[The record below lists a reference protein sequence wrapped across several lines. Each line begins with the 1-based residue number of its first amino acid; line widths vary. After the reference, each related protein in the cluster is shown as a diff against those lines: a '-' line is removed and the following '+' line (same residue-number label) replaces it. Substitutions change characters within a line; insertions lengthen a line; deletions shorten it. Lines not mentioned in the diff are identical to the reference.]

1 MVNKMNHIE
10 INYIFNSIVIIPII
24 IYIIFFHIKD
34 EINKLHNNVT
44 LELTILLIYF
54 LCLYV
59 FIRIFKVEYIYYI
72 TLPIILSFIFD
83 KYKLNIFLSII
94 NIFMTSYLLDINIFC
109 LLSYYIILF
118 TLYFIIKNK
127 KDFIST
133 YTILNIIYMFLLNN
147 YNIIFLIS
155 IYLIYSLIIL
165 LKKRMKLYYTL
176 EDIENNKLI
185 KTSIFKVTHE
195 IKNPLAVIK
204 GYLSIFDP
212 YDSEKCL
219 KYKNILDIEVENALN
234 VLKDFSSINHLDIK
248 KNNMNYYDLLMEAKE
263 TILPFFND
271 KNIKLNIN
279 SPRELIVNA
288 DYNRMKQ
295 VLINIL
301 KNSTEALSDNGK
313 IDIKSYIENNK
324 LITIIKDN
332 GHGMDKETID
342 NLFTPFYSKKSFG
355 TGLGLCLSKEIIELH
370 NGTIKYTS
378 KLNLY
383 TQVKIAIPIY

>member
-1 MVNKMNHIE
+1 MNHIE
-10 INYIFNSIVIIPII
+10 INYIFNSIVIIPIM

-34 EINKLHNNVT
+34 EINKLHNNIT
-44 LELTILLIYF
+44 LELTILLVYF

-59 FIRIFKVEYIYYI
+59 FIRVFKIEYIYYI

-94 NIFMTSYLLDINIFC
+94 NIFMTLYLLDINIFC

-133 YTILNIIYMFLLNN
+133 YTILNIIYMFLLDN

-155 IYLIYSLIIL
+155 IYLIYNLIIL

-212 YDSEKCL
+212 YDSDKCL
-219 KYKNILDIEVENALN
+219 KYKNILEIEVENALN

-248 KNNMNYYDLLMEAKE
+248 KNNINYYDLLMEAKE

-279 SPRELIVNA
+279 SPRELFVNA

-383 TQVKIAIPIY
+383 TKVKIVIPVY

>member
-1 MVNKMNHIE
+1 
-10 INYIFNSIVIIPII
+10 
-24 IYIIFFHIKD
+24 
-34 EINKLHNNVT
+34 
-44 LELTILLIYF
+44 
-54 LCLYV
+54 
-59 FIRIFKVEYIYYI
+59 
-72 TLPIILSFIFD
+72 
-83 KYKLNIFLSII
+83 
-94 NIFMTSYLLDINIFC
+94 
-109 LLSYYIILF
+109 
-118 TLYFIIKNK
+118 
-127 KDFIST
+127 
-133 YTILNIIYMFLLNN
+133 
-147 YNIIFLIS
+147 
-155 IYLIYSLIIL
+155 
-165 LKKRMKLYYTL
+165 
-176 EDIENNKLI
+176 
-185 KTSIFKVTHE
+185 
-195 IKNPLAVIK
+195 
-204 GYLSIFDP
+204 
-212 YDSEKCL
+212 
-219 KYKNILDIEVENALN
+219 
-234 VLKDFSSINHLDIK
+234 
-248 KNNMNYYDLLMEAKE
+248 MEAKE

-279 SPRELIVNA
+279 SPRELFVNA

-383 TQVKIAIPIY
+383 TEVKIVIPVY

>member
-1 MVNKMNHIE
+1 MNHIE
-10 INYIFNSIVIIPII
+10 INYIFNSIVIIPIM

-44 LELTILLIYF
+44 LELTILLVYF

-59 FIRIFKVEYIYYI
+59 FIRVFKIEYIYYI

-94 NIFMTSYLLDINIFC
+94 NIFMTLYLLDINIFY

-133 YTILNIIYMFLLNN
+133 YTILNIMYMFLLDN

-155 IYLIYSLIIL
+155 IYLIYNLIIL

-212 YDSEKCL
+212 YDSDKCL
-219 KYKNILDIEVENALN
+219 KYKNILEIEVENALN

-248 KNNMNYYDLLMEAKE
+248 KNNINYYDLLMEAKE

-271 KNIKLNIN
+271 KNIKLNIS
-279 SPRELIVNA
+279 SPRELFVNA

-383 TQVKIAIPIY
+383 TEVKIVIPVY

>member
-1 MVNKMNHIE
+1 MNHIE
-10 INYIFNSIVIIPII
+10 INYIFNSIVIIPIM

-44 LELTILLIYF
+44 LELTILLVYF

-59 FIRIFKVEYIYYI
+59 FIRVFKIEYIYYI

-94 NIFMTSYLLDINIFC
+94 NIFMTLYLLDINIFC

-133 YTILNIIYMFLLNN
+133 YTILNIIYMFLLDN

-155 IYLIYSLIIL
+155 IYLIYNLIIL

-176 EDIENNKLI
+176 EDIENNKLF

-212 YDSEKCL
+212 YDSDKCL
-219 KYKNILDIEVENALN
+219 KYKNILEIEVENALN

-248 KNNMNYYDLLMEAKE
+248 KNNINYYDLLMEAKE

-279 SPRELIVNA
+279 SPRELFVNA

-313 IDIKSYIENNK
+313 INIKSYIENNK

-383 TQVKIAIPIY
+383 TEVKIVIPVY

>member
-1 MVNKMNHIE
+1 MNYIE
-10 INYIFNSIVIIPII
+10 INYIFNSIVIIPIM

-44 LELTILLIYF
+44 LELTILFVYF

-59 FIRIFKVEYIYYI
+59 FIRVFKIEYIYYI

-94 NIFMTSYLLDINIFC
+94 NIFMTLYLLDINIFC

-133 YTILNIIYMFLLNN
+133 YTILNIIYMFLLDN

-155 IYLIYSLIIL
+155 IYLIYNLIIL

-212 YDSEKCL
+212 YDSDRCL
-219 KYKNILDIEVENALN
+219 KYKNILEIEVENALN

-248 KNNMNYYDLLMEAKE
+248 KNNINYYDLLMEAKE

-279 SPRELIVNA
+279 SPRELFVNA

-301 KNSTEALSDNGK
+301 KNSAEALSDNGK

-383 TQVKIAIPIY
+383 TEVKIVIPVY

>member
-10 INYIFNSIVIIPII
+10 INYIFNSIVIIPIM

-44 LELTILLIYF
+44 LELTILLVYF

-59 FIRIFKVEYIYYI
+59 FIRVFKIEYIYYI

-94 NIFMTSYLLDINIFC
+94 NIFMTLYLLDINIFC

-133 YTILNIIYMFLLNN
+133 YTILNIIYMFLLDN

-155 IYLIYSLIIL
+155 IYLIYNLIIL

-212 YDSEKCL
+212 YDSDKCL
-219 KYKNILDIEVENALN
+219 KYKNILEIEVENALN

-248 KNNMNYYDLLMEAKE
+248 KNNINYYDLLMEAKE

-271 KNIKLNIN
+271 KNIKLNIS
-279 SPRELIVNA
+279 SPRELFVNA

-383 TQVKIAIPIY
+383 TEVKIVIPVY

>member
-1 MVNKMNHIE
+1 MNHIE

-219 KYKNILDIEVENALN
+219 KYKNILEIEVENALN

-248 KNNMNYYDLLMEAKE
+248 KNNINYYDLLMEAKE

-383 TQVKIAIPIY
+383 TEVKIVIPVY

>member
-1 MVNKMNHIE
+1 MNHIE
-10 INYIFNSIVIIPII
+10 INYIFNSIVIIPIM

-44 LELTILLIYF
+44 LELTILLVYF

-59 FIRIFKVEYIYYI
+59 FIRVFKIEYIYYI
-72 TLPIILSFIFD
+72 TLPIILSFILD

-94 NIFMTSYLLDINIFC
+94 NIFMTLYLLDINIFY

-133 YTILNIIYMFLLNN
+133 YTILNIMYMFLLDN

-155 IYLIYSLIIL
+155 IYLIYNLIIL

-219 KYKNILDIEVENALN
+219 KYKNILEIEVENALN

-248 KNNMNYYDLLMEAKE
+248 KNNINYYDLLMEAKE

-279 SPRELIVNA
+279 SPRELFVNA

-383 TQVKIAIPIY
+383 TEVKIVIPVY

>member
-1 MVNKMNHIE
+1 MNHIE
-10 INYIFNSIVIIPII
+10 INYIFNSIVIIPIM

-44 LELTILLIYF
+44 LELTILLVYF

-59 FIRIFKVEYIYYI
+59 FIRVFKIEYIYYI

-83 KYKLNIFLSII
+83 KYKLNIFLSMI
-94 NIFMTSYLLDINIFC
+94 NIFMILYLLDISVFY
-109 LLSYYIILF
+109 LLGYYVILF

-133 YTILNIIYMFLLNN
+133 YTILNIIYMFLLDN

-155 IYLIYSLIIL
+155 IYLIYNLIIL

-219 KYKNILDIEVENALN
+219 KYKNILNIEVENALN

-279 SPRELIVNA
+279 SPRELFVNA

>member
-1 MVNKMNHIE
+1 MNHIE
-10 INYIFNSIVIIPII
+10 INYIFNSIVIIPIM

-44 LELTILLIYF
+44 LELTILLVYF

-59 FIRIFKVEYIYYI
+59 FIRVFKIEYIYYI

-94 NIFMTSYLLDINIFC
+94 NIFMTLYLLDINIFC

-133 YTILNIIYMFLLNN
+133 YTILNIIYMFLLDN

-155 IYLIYSLIIL
+155 IYLIYNLIIL

-212 YDSEKCL
+212 YDSDKCL
-219 KYKNILDIEVENALN
+219 KYKNILEIEVENALN

-248 KNNMNYYDLLMEAKE
+248 KNNINYYDLLMEAKE

-271 KNIKLNIN
+271 KNIILNIN
-279 SPRELIVNA
+279 SPRELFVNA

-383 TQVKIAIPIY
+383 TEVKIVIPVY

>member
-10 INYIFNSIVIIPII
+10 INYIFNSIVIIPIM

-34 EINKLHNNVT
+34 EINKLHNNIT
-44 LELTILLIYF
+44 LELTILLVYF

-59 FIRIFKVEYIYYI
+59 FIRVFKIEYIYYI

-94 NIFMTSYLLDINIFC
+94 NIFMTLYLLDINIFC

-133 YTILNIIYMFLLNN
+133 YTILNIIYMFLLDN

-155 IYLIYSLIIL
+155 IYLIYNLIIL

-212 YDSEKCL
+212 YDSDKCL
-219 KYKNILDIEVENALN
+219 KYKNILEIEVENALN

-248 KNNMNYYDLLMEAKE
+248 KNNINYYDLLMEAKE

-279 SPRELIVNA
+279 SPRELFVNA

-383 TQVKIAIPIY
+383 TKVKIVIPVY

>member
-1 MVNKMNHIE
+1 MNHIE
-10 INYIFNSIVIIPII
+10 INYIFNSIVIIPIM

-44 LELTILLIYF
+44 LELTILFVYF

-59 FIRIFKVEYIYYI
+59 FIRVFKIEYIYYI

-94 NIFMTSYLLDINIFC
+94 NIFMTLYLLDINIFC

-118 TLYFIIKNK
+118 TLYFIIKKK

-133 YTILNIIYMFLLNN
+133 YTILNIIYMFLLDN

-155 IYLIYSLIIL
+155 IYLIYNLIIL

-212 YDSEKCL
+212 YDSDRCL
-219 KYKNILDIEVENALN
+219 KYKNILEIEVENALN

-248 KNNMNYYDLLMEAKE
+248 KNNINYYDLLMEAKE

-279 SPRELIVNA
+279 SPRELFVNA

-301 KNSTEALSDNGK
+301 KNSAEALSDNGK

-383 TQVKIAIPIY
+383 TEVKIVIPVY

>member
-1 MVNKMNHIE
+1 MNHIE
-10 INYIFNSIVIIPII
+10 INYIFNSIVIIPIM

-44 LELTILLIYF
+44 LELTILLVYF

-59 FIRIFKVEYIYYI
+59 FIRVFKIEYIYYI

-94 NIFMTSYLLDINIFC
+94 NIFMTLYLLDINIFY

-133 YTILNIIYMFLLNN
+133 YTILNIIYMFLLDN

-155 IYLIYSLIIL
+155 IYLIYNLIIL

-219 KYKNILDIEVENALN
+219 KYKNILEIEVENALN

-248 KNNMNYYDLLMEAKE
+248 KNNINYYDLLMEAKE

-271 KNIKLNIN
+271 KNIKLNIS
-279 SPRELIVNA
+279 SPRELFVNA

-370 NGTIKYTS
+370 NGMIKYTS

-383 TQVKIAIPIY
+383 TEVKIVIPVY

>member
-10 INYIFNSIVIIPII
+10 INYIFNSIVIIPIM

-44 LELTILLIYF
+44 LELTILLVYF

-59 FIRIFKVEYIYYI
+59 FIRVFKIEYIYYI

-94 NIFMTSYLLDINIFC
+94 NIFMTLYLLDINIFY

-133 YTILNIIYMFLLNN
+133 YTILNIIYMFLLDN

-155 IYLIYSLIIL
+155 IYLIYNLIIL

-212 YDSEKCL
+212 YDSDKCL
-219 KYKNILDIEVENALN
+219 KYKNILEIEVENALN
-234 VLKDFSSINHLDIK
+234 VLKDFSSINHLNIK
-248 KNNMNYYDLLMEAKE
+248 KNNINYYDLLMEAKE

-271 KNIKLNIN
+271 KNIKLNIS
-279 SPRELIVNA
+279 SPRELFVNA

-383 TQVKIAIPIY
+383 TEVKIVIPVY

>member
-1 MVNKMNHIE
+1 MNHIE
-10 INYIFNSIVIIPII
+10 INYIFNSIVILPIM

-44 LELTILLIYF
+44 LELTILLVYF

-59 FIRIFKVEYIYYI
+59 FIRVFKIEYIYYI

-94 NIFMTSYLLDINIFC
+94 NIFMTLYLLDINIFC

-133 YTILNIIYMFLLNN
+133 YTILNIIYMFLLDN

-155 IYLIYSLIIL
+155 IYLIYNLIIL

-219 KYKNILDIEVENALN
+219 KYKNILEIEVENALN

-248 KNNMNYYDLLMEAKE
+248 KNNINYYDLLMEAKE

-279 SPRELIVNA
+279 SPRELFVNA

-383 TQVKIAIPIY
+383 TEVKIVIPVY

>member
-1 MVNKMNHIE
+1 MNHIE
-10 INYIFNSIVIIPII
+10 INYIFNSIVIIPIM

-34 EINKLHNNVT
+34 EINKLHNNIT
-44 LELTILLIYF
+44 LELTILLVYF

-59 FIRIFKVEYIYYI
+59 FIRVFKIEYIYYI

-94 NIFMTSYLLDINIFC
+94 NIFMTLYLLDINIFY

-133 YTILNIIYMFLLNN
+133 YTILNIVYMFLLDN

-155 IYLIYSLIIL
+155 IYLIYNLIIL

-176 EDIENNKLI
+176 EDIKNNKLI

-212 YDSEKCL
+212 YDSDKCL
-219 KYKNILDIEVENALN
+219 KYKNILEIEVENALN
-234 VLKDFSSINHLDIK
+234 VLKDFSSINHLNIK
-248 KNNMNYYDLLMEAKE
+248 KNNINYYDLLMEAKE

-271 KNIKLNIN
+271 KNIKLNIS
-279 SPRELIVNA
+279 SPRELFVNA

-383 TQVKIAIPIY
+383 TEVKIVIPVY

>member
-1 MVNKMNHIE
+1 MNHIE
-10 INYIFNSIVIIPII
+10 INYIFNSIVIIPIM

-44 LELTILLIYF
+44 LELTILLVYF

-59 FIRIFKVEYIYYI
+59 FIRVFKIEYIYYI

-94 NIFMTSYLLDINIFC
+94 NIFMTLYLLDINIFY

-133 YTILNIIYMFLLNN
+133 YTILNIVYMFLLDN

-155 IYLIYSLIIL
+155 IYLIYNLIIL

-219 KYKNILDIEVENALN
+219 KYKNILEIEVENALN

-248 KNNMNYYDLLMEAKE
+248 KNNINYYDLLMEAKE

-279 SPRELIVNA
+279 SPRELFVNA

-383 TQVKIAIPIY
+383 TEVKIVIPVY

>member
-10 INYIFNSIVIIPII
+10 INYIFNSIVIIPIM

-44 LELTILLIYF
+44 LELTILLVYF

-59 FIRIFKVEYIYYI
+59 FIRVFKIEYIYYI

-94 NIFMTSYLLDINIFC
+94 NIFMTLYLLDINIFC

-133 YTILNIIYMFLLNN
+133 YTILNIVYMFLLDN

-155 IYLIYSLIIL
+155 IYLIYNLIIL

-176 EDIENNKLI
+176 EDIENSKLI

-212 YDSEKCL
+212 YDSDKCL
-219 KYKNILDIEVENALN
+219 KYKNILEIEVENALN

-248 KNNMNYYDLLMEAKE
+248 KNNINYYDLLMEAKE

-271 KNIKLNIN
+271 KNIKLNIS
-279 SPRELIVNA
+279 SPRELFVNA

-383 TQVKIAIPIY
+383 TEVKIVIPVY

>member
-10 INYIFNSIVIIPII
+10 INYIFNSIVIIPIM

-34 EINKLHNNVT
+34 EINKLHNNIT
-44 LELTILLIYF
+44 LELTILLVYF

-59 FIRIFKVEYIYYI
+59 FIRVFKIEYIYYI

-94 NIFMTSYLLDINIFC
+94 NIFMTLYLLDINIFC

-133 YTILNIIYMFLLNN
+133 YTILNIIYMFLLDN

-155 IYLIYSLIIL
+155 IYLIYNLIIL

-212 YDSEKCL
+212 YDSDKCL
-219 KYKNILDIEVENALN
+219 KYKNILEIEVENALN

-248 KNNMNYYDLLMEAKE
+248 KNNINYYDLLMEAKE

-279 SPRELIVNA
+279 SPRELFVNA

-383 TQVKIAIPIY
+383 TEVKIVIPVY

>member
-1 MVNKMNHIE
+1 MNHIE
-10 INYIFNSIVIIPII
+10 INYIFNSIVIIPIM

-44 LELTILLIYF
+44 LELTILLVYF

-59 FIRIFKVEYIYYI
+59 FIRVFKIEYIYYI

-94 NIFMTSYLLDINIFC
+94 NIFMTLYLLDINIFY

-133 YTILNIIYMFLLNN
+133 YTILNIIYIFLLDN

-155 IYLIYSLIIL
+155 IYLIYNLIIL

-212 YDSEKCL
+212 YDSDKCL
-219 KYKNILDIEVENALN
+219 KYKNILEIEVENALN

-248 KNNMNYYDLLMEAKE
+248 KNNINYYDLLMEAKE

-279 SPRELIVNA
+279 SPRELFVNA

-383 TQVKIAIPIY
+383 TEVKIVIPVY

>member
-10 INYIFNSIVIIPII
+10 INYIFNSIVIIPIM

-34 EINKLHNNVT
+34 EINKLHNNIT
-44 LELTILLIYF
+44 LELTILLVYF

-59 FIRIFKVEYIYYI
+59 FIRVFKIEYIYYI

-94 NIFMTSYLLDINIFC
+94 NIFMTLYLLDINIFC

-133 YTILNIIYMFLLNN
+133 YTILNIIYMFLLDN

-155 IYLIYSLIIL
+155 IYLIYNLIIL

-219 KYKNILDIEVENALN
+219 KYKNILEIEVENALN
-234 VLKDFSSINHLDIK
+234 VLKDFSSINHLNIK
-248 KNNMNYYDLLMEAKE
+248 KNNINYYDLLMEAKE

-279 SPRELIVNA
+279 SPRELFVNA

-383 TQVKIAIPIY
+383 TEVKIVIPVY

>member
-1 MVNKMNHIE
+1 MNHIE
-10 INYIFNSIVIIPII
+10 INYIFNSIVIIPIM

-44 LELTILLIYF
+44 LELTILLVYF

-59 FIRIFKVEYIYYI
+59 FIRVFKIEYIYYI

-94 NIFMTSYLLDINIFC
+94 NIFMTLYLLDINIFC

-133 YTILNIIYMFLLNN
+133 YTILNIIYMFLLDN

-155 IYLIYSLIIL
+155 IYLIYNLIIL

-219 KYKNILDIEVENALN
+219 KYKNILEIEVENALN
-234 VLKDFSSINHLDIK
+234 VLKDFSSINHLNIK
-248 KNNMNYYDLLMEAKE
+248 KNNINYYDLLMEAKE

-279 SPRELIVNA
+279 SPRELFVNA

-383 TQVKIAIPIY
+383 TEVKIVIPVY

>member
-1 MVNKMNHIE
+1 MNHIE
-10 INYIFNSIVIIPII
+10 INYIFNSIVIIPIM

-44 LELTILLIYF
+44 LELTILLVYF

-59 FIRIFKVEYIYYI
+59 FIRVFKIEYIYYI
-72 TLPIILSFIFD
+72 TLPIMLSFIFD

-94 NIFMTSYLLDINIFC
+94 NIFMTLYLLDINIFC

-133 YTILNIIYMFLLNN
+133 YTILNIIYMFLLDN

-155 IYLIYSLIIL
+155 IYLIYNLIIL

-279 SPRELIVNA
+279 SPRELFVNA

-332 GHGMDKETID
+332 GHGMDKETIN

-370 NGTIKYTS
+370 NGTIKYSS

-383 TQVKIAIPIY
+383 TEVKIVIPVY

>member
-1 MVNKMNHIE
+1 MNHIE
-10 INYIFNSIVIIPII
+10 INYIFNSIVIIPIM

-44 LELTILLIYF
+44 LELTILLVYF

-59 FIRIFKVEYIYYI
+59 FIRVFKIEYIYYI

-94 NIFMTSYLLDINIFC
+94 NIFMTLYLLDINIFC

-133 YTILNIIYMFLLNN
+133 YTILNIIYMFLLDN

-155 IYLIYSLIIL
+155 IYLIYNLIIL

-219 KYKNILDIEVENALN
+219 KYKNILEIEVENALN

-248 KNNMNYYDLLMEAKE
+248 KNNINYYNLLMEAKE

-279 SPRELIVNA
+279 SPRELFVNA

-383 TQVKIAIPIY
+383 TEVKIVIPVY

>member
-1 MVNKMNHIE
+1 MNHIE
-10 INYIFNSIVIIPII
+10 INYIFNSIVIIPIM

-44 LELTILLIYF
+44 LELTILFVYF

-59 FIRIFKVEYIYYI
+59 FIRVFKIEYIYYI

-94 NIFMTSYLLDINIFC
+94 NIFMTLYLLDINIFC

-133 YTILNIIYMFLLNN
+133 YTILNIIYMFLLDN

-155 IYLIYSLIIL
+155 IYLIYNLIIL

-212 YDSEKCL
+212 YDSDRCL
-219 KYKNILDIEVENALN
+219 KYKNILEIEVENALN

-248 KNNMNYYDLLMEAKE
+248 KNNINYYDLLMEAKE

-279 SPRELIVNA
+279 SSRELFVNA

-301 KNSTEALSDNGK
+301 KNSAEALSDNGK

-383 TQVKIAIPIY
+383 TEVKIVIPVY

>member
-10 INYIFNSIVIIPII
+10 INYIFNSIVIIPIT

-44 LELTILLIYF
+44 LELTILLVYF

-59 FIRIFKVEYIYYI
+59 FIRVFKIEYIYYI

-94 NIFMTSYLLDINIFC
+94 NIFMTLYLLDINIFC

-133 YTILNIIYMFLLNN
+133 YTILNIIYMFLLDN

-155 IYLIYSLIIL
+155 IYLIYNLIIL

-185 KTSIFKVTHE
+185 KISIFKVTHE

-219 KYKNILDIEVENALN
+219 KYKNILEIEVENALN

-248 KNNMNYYDLLMEAKE
+248 KNNINYYDLLMEAKE

-279 SPRELIVNA
+279 SPRELFVNA

-383 TQVKIAIPIY
+383 TEVKIVIPVY

>member
-10 INYIFNSIVIIPII
+10 INYIFNSIVIIPIM

-44 LELTILLIYF
+44 LELTILLVYF

-59 FIRIFKVEYIYYI
+59 FIRVFKIEYIYYI

-94 NIFMTSYLLDINIFC
+94 NVFMTLYLLDINIFY

-133 YTILNIIYMFLLNN
+133 YTILNIIYMFLLDN

-155 IYLIYSLIIL
+155 IYLIYNLIIL

-219 KYKNILDIEVENALN
+219 KYKNILEIEVENALN

-248 KNNMNYYDLLMEAKE
+248 KNNINYYDLLMEAKE

-279 SPRELIVNA
+279 SPRELFVNA

-383 TQVKIAIPIY
+383 TEVKIVIPVY

>member
-1 MVNKMNHIE
+1 MNHIE
-10 INYIFNSIVIIPII
+10 INYIFNSIVIIPIM

-34 EINKLHNNVT
+34 EINKLHNNIT
-44 LELTILLIYF
+44 LELTILLVYF

-59 FIRIFKVEYIYYI
+59 FIRVFKIEYIYYI

-94 NIFMTSYLLDINIFC
+94 NIFITLYLLDINIFY

-133 YTILNIIYMFLLNN
+133 YTILNIIYMFLLDN

-155 IYLIYSLIIL
+155 IYLIYNLIIL

-212 YDSEKCL
+212 YDSDKCL
-219 KYKNILDIEVENALN
+219 KYKNILEIEVENALN

-248 KNNMNYYDLLMEAKE
+248 KNNINYYDLLMEAKE

-279 SPRELIVNA
+279 SPRELFVNA

-383 TQVKIAIPIY
+383 TEVKIVIPVY

>member
-1 MVNKMNHIE
+1 MNHIE
-10 INYIFNSIVIIPII
+10 INYIFNSIVIIPIM

-34 EINKLHNNVT
+34 EINKLHNNIT
-44 LELTILLIYF
+44 LELTILLVYF

-59 FIRIFKVEYIYYI
+59 FIRVFKIEYIYYI

-94 NIFMTSYLLDINIFC
+94 NIFMTLYLLDINIFY

-133 YTILNIIYMFLLNN
+133 YTILNIIYMFLLDN

-155 IYLIYSLIIL
+155 IYLIYNLIIL

-212 YDSEKCL
+212 YDSDKCL
-219 KYKNILDIEVENALN
+219 KYKNILEIEVENALN

-248 KNNMNYYDLLMEAKE
+248 KNNINYYDLLMEAKE

-271 KNIKLNIN
+271 KNIKLNIS
-279 SPRELIVNA
+279 SPRELFVNA

-383 TQVKIAIPIY
+383 TEVKIVIPVY

>member
-1 MVNKMNHIE
+1 MNHIE
-10 INYIFNSIVIIPII
+10 INYIFNSIVIIPIM

-44 LELTILLIYF
+44 SELTILLIYF

-59 FIRIFKVEYIYYI
+59 FIRIFKIEYIYYI
-72 TLPIILSFIFD
+72 TLPIMLSFIFD

-94 NIFMTSYLLDINIFC
+94 NVFMTLYLFDINIFC

-118 TLYFIIKNK
+118 ILYFVIKNK

-155 IYLIYSLIIL
+155 IYIIYNLIIL

-212 YDSEKCL
+212 YDSDKCL
-219 KYKNILDIEVENALN
+219 KYKNILEIEVENALN

-248 KNNMNYYDLLMEAKE
+248 KNNINYYDLLMEAKE

-271 KNIKLNIN
+271 KNIKINI
-279 SPRELIVNA
+279 SSSRELFVNA

-383 TQVKIAIPIY
+383 TEVKIVIPVY

>member
-1 MVNKMNHIE
+1 MNHIE
-10 INYIFNSIVIIPII
+10 INYIFNSIVIIPIM

-44 LELTILLIYF
+44 LELTILLVYF

-59 FIRIFKVEYIYYI
+59 FIRVFKIEYIYYI

-94 NIFMTSYLLDINIFC
+94 NIFMTLYLLDINIFY

-133 YTILNIIYMFLLNN
+133 YTILNIMYMFLLDN

-155 IYLIYSLIIL
+155 IYLIYNLIIL

-219 KYKNILDIEVENALN
+219 KYKNILEIEVENALN

-248 KNNMNYYDLLMEAKE
+248 KNNINYYDLLMEAKE

-271 KNIKLNIN
+271 KNIKLNIS
-279 SPRELIVNA
+279 SPRELFVNA

-383 TQVKIAIPIY
+383 TEVKIVIPVY

>member
-1 MVNKMNHIE
+1 MNHIE
-10 INYIFNSIVIIPII
+10 INYIFNSIVIIPIM

-44 LELTILLIYF
+44 LELTILLVYF

-59 FIRIFKVEYIYYI
+59 FIRVFKIEYIYYI

-94 NIFMTSYLLDINIFC
+94 NIFITLYLLDINIFY

-133 YTILNIIYMFLLNN
+133 YTILNIVYMFLLDN

-155 IYLIYSLIIL
+155 IYLIYNLIIL

-219 KYKNILDIEVENALN
+219 KYKNILEIEVENALN

-248 KNNMNYYDLLMEAKE
+248 KNNINYYDLLMEAKE

-279 SPRELIVNA
+279 SPRELFVNA

-383 TQVKIAIPIY
+383 TEVKIVIPVY

>member
-1 MVNKMNHIE
+1 MNHIE

-59 FIRIFKVEYIYYI
+59 FIRVFKIEYIYYI
-72 TLPIILSFIFD
+72 TLPIMLSFIFD

-279 SPRELIVNA
+279 SPRELFVNA

>member
-1 MVNKMNHIE
+1 MNHIE
-10 INYIFNSIVIIPII
+10 INYIFNSIVIIPIM

-44 LELTILLIYF
+44 LELTILLVYF

-59 FIRIFKVEYIYYI
+59 FIRVFKIEYIYYI

-94 NIFMTSYLLDINIFC
+94 NIFMTLYLLDINIFY

-133 YTILNIIYMFLLNN
+133 YTILNIMYMFLLDN

-155 IYLIYSLIIL
+155 IYLIYNLIIL

-219 KYKNILDIEVENALN
+219 KYKNILEIEVENALN

-248 KNNMNYYDLLMEAKE
+248 KNNINYYDLLMEAKE

-271 KNIKLNIN
+271 KNIKLNIS
-279 SPRELIVNA
+279 SPRELFVNA

-370 NGTIKYTS
+370 NGMIKYTS

-383 TQVKIAIPIY
+383 TEVKIVIPVY